1 MGGWVVVGTSRGSTT
16 RVWVAGGGRV
26 DMARGV
32 SMSVGRGAGGEGE
45 GCILAMGRGSLC
57 LIDAAAVRARPAG
70 YYAP

>member
-1 MGGWVVVGTSRGSTT
+1 MGGWVVVGTSRGST

-26 DMARGV
+26 DIARGV
-32 SMSVGRGAGGEGE
+32 SMSVGRRGRGEGE

>member
-1 MGGWVVVGTSRGSTT
+1 MGGWVVVGTSRS

-26 DMARGV
+26 DIARRV
-32 SMSVGRGAGGEGE
+32 SMSVGRRGRGEGE